1 MSQRLI
7 DATIREAEKDDRLG
21 SDPDTK
27 FAIGPI
33 IIALIP
39 VVVDLIKKCSENTER
54 AASLARNPGLIRRWR
69 LRGEIE
75 KLVPGDD
82 KDSKEIREHLFN
94 AALAAGRTA
103 KASDFEATVGAGE
116 DVRGAA

>member
-7 DATIREAEKDDRLG
+7 DATIAEAERSDRLG

-27 FAIGPI
+27 FAIAPI

-39 VVVDLIKKCSENTER
+39 VVIDLIKKCSSTDP
-54 AASLARNPGLIRRWR
+54 ASIARSPGLLRRWK

-75 KLVPGDD
+75 KLVPGN
-82 KDSKEIREHLFN
+82 DSESREVREHLFQSVI
-94 AALAAGRTA
+94 AAGKTA
-103 KASDFEATVGAGE
+103 SPADFE
-116 DVRGAA
+116 